1 VRKAIMK
8 FRAIGGIL
16 RLLIF
21 DNEMEWQTT
30 SNAFEKSTV
39 PIISKAFSFGVRL
52 GKTAG

>member
-1 VRKAIMK
+1 VRKAIIQ

-21 DNEMEWQTT
+21 DNKMERRTT
-30 SNAFEKSTV
+30 SNDFEKPTV

-52 GKTAG
+52 GKRAG